1 MQHFVVG
8 DRVIIRYGKR
18 AGTRATVK
26 KVQPDQAYQ
35 VKSEDGAILFFSGAG
50 LEADKSPPPGEP
62 KLQQKGPN

>member
-18 AGTRATVK
+18 AGTKATVK

-50 LEADKSPPPGEP
+50 LEADNSPPPRKP
-62 KLQQKGPN
+62 KLRQKSPD

>member
-1 MQHFVVG
+1 MQQFVVG

-35 VKSEDGAILFFSGAG
+35 VKSEDGAILSFSGAG
-50 LEADKSPPPGEP
+50 LEADNSTPPR
-62 KLQQKGPN
+62 KLELEQKGPA